1 MRRERGIQSCAA
13 VLITPNHSL
22 AVRLASFPSTGACYS
37 APFSPGSWTFI
48 NGARYGDITLADLTA
63 FFTVDDG
70 GPAEAAEEEGVV
82 EEGVRGGVP
91 VPGYTPLGMRLLLAV
106 STQAPRPWSADRL
119 KVQRK
124 GQGATRK
131 VCVGTRGWGNGVGP
145 ASGWS
150 VCACICLV
158 RDDCVGQCCCWDSD
172 CTLQTVRVCVCGTG
186 CVAPALG

>member
-22 AVRLASFPSTGACYS
+22 ALRLASFPSTGACYS

-70 GPAEAAEEEGVV
+70 GQAEATGEEGVV

-91 VPGYTPLGMRLLLAV
+91 VPGYTPLGMRLLLAA

-119 KVQRK
+119 KVQHK
-124 GQGATRK
+124 SQGAARK
-131 VCVGTRGWGNGVGP
+131 VCVGTRGDGEKEWGLPVSGVLVH
-145 ASGWS
+145 A
-150 VCACICLV
+150 CLV
-158 RDDCVGQCCCWDSD
+158 QDDCVELVVVG
-172 CTLQTVRVCVCGTG
+172 TLIVRYKPHVCVCVGL
-186 CVAPALG
+186 CA